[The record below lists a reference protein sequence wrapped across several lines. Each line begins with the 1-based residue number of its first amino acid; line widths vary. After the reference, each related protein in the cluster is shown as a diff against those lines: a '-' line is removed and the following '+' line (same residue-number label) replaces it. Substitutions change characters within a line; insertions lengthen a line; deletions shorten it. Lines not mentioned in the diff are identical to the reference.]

1 MARSLQNCNVSHGVG
16 SKEDVAAVVA
26 ATVGVRGRERVLRE
40 GERRERA
47 LHMYVYAGWVHQ
59 AVVR

>member
-1 MARSLQNCNVSHGVG
+1 MG